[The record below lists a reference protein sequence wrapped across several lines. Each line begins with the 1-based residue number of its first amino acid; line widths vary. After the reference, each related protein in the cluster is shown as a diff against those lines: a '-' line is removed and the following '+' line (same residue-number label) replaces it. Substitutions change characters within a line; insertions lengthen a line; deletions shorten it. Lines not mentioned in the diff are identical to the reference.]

1 MLLELA
7 SGERTVGQL
16 AEPFAMSLAAASK
29 HIKVLES
36 AGLIQREVRGRA
48 HLCRLDP
55 GPLESAHEWLSFYER
70 FWTARLDILDRLLRE
85 EDEQKS
91 DRPPETRRREMNERA
106 KVDAYGALSEPATL
120 TIQRMLPGPIER
132 VWAYLTESDLR
143 RKWLASGDME
153 MKVGAPF
160 ELVWRNSELTDP
172 PGKRPEGFG
181 EEHRMESRI
190 LELDPPRKLV
200 FTWGKEDS
208 DVSMTLEPRGEK
220 VLLDRGPPPPAHP
233 RHDGRRQHRLARASR
248 HAGRPPERRGD
259 GAVLG
264 PVQPPQG
271 RIRPAHPGLT
281 TGSDE
286 RKQSTDKDGISR
298 IGACPSTGSR

>member
-1 MLLELA
+1 MVEFETPQLGPVFHALSDSTRRRMLLELA

-16 AEPFAMSLAAASK
+16 AQPFAISLAAASK
-29 HIKVLES
+29 HIKVLEG
-36 AGLIQREVRGRA
+36 AGLIRREVRGRA
-48 HLCRLDP
+48 HMCRLDP

-91 DRPPETRRREMNERA
+91 AIPQTRRRKMNDRA
-106 KVDAYGALSEPATL
+106 KVDAYGALSEPSTL

-132 VWAYLTESDLR
+132 VWAYLTDSDLR
-143 RKWLASGDME
+143 RKWLAAGHME

-160 ELVWRNSELTDP
+160 EFVWRNSELTNP

-190 LELDPPRKLV
+190 IELDPPRKLV

-208 DVSMTLEPRGEK
+208 DVSFELEPRGER
-220 VLLDRGPPPPAHP
+220 VLLTVTHRRLPTRGMMV
-233 RHDGRRQHRLARASR
+233 G
-248 HAGRPPERRGD
+248 
-259 GAVLG
+259 V
-264 PVQPPQG
+264 
-271 RIRPAHPGLT
+271 
-281 TGSDE
+281 
-286 RKQSTDKDGISR
+286 
-298 IGACPSTGSR
+298 STGWHAHLDMLVARLNGEETEPFWDRFSRLRAEYDRRIPR